1 MSEQPSLTIGELE
14 SKYYLYRRA
23 MKMLVQE
30 GRGASTIQRT
40 LCWSRLETLHHCL
53 PRRYKSPDH
62 ILNQVRREVEEEQAS
77 ALLVAEG

>member
-40 LCWSRLETLHHCL
+40 LCWSRLATLHHCL

-62 ILNQVRREVEEEQAS
+62 LLNQVRREVEEEQAS